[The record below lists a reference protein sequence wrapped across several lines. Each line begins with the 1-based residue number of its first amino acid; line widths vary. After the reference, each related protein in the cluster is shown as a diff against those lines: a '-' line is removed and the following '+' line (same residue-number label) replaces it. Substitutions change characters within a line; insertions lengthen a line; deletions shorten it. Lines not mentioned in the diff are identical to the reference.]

1 MSHCGQSNNLWK
13 MRLVPNNLPYLAI
26 ANSKARTSC
35 CPSLGSEFVSWRW
48 QAGKRGWHFDIW
60 RLSLFQ
66 ELIFILIFWVIVLV
80 AVAVSVGHIRLC
92 SWQGEAGR
100 RFVFLFPSALTAL
113 TAFPCIEPFFGSPVI
128 FGLSRLSLTAL
139 SGSQENDSDL
149 SEFQEHLWSEPIW
162 AGPDLNAGA
171 FQAPST
177 SCQSRIY
184 LLSRCGKYG
193 WIGNATSS
201 PTAGLQSPSMID
213 NRWVHPSCSFEILVA
228 DALCLR
234 FF

>member
-35 CPSLGSEFVSWRW
+35 CPSLGSEFASWRW

-60 RLSLFQ
+60 RLRLFQ

-80 AVAVSVGHIRLC
+80 AVACCICWSHSTLQLAGWGRETVRLFISQC
-92 SWQGEAGR
+92 LDCFDCFS
-100 RFVFLFPSALTAL
+100 LHT
-113 TAFPCIEPFFGSPVI
+113 EPFFGSPVI

-149 SEFQEHLWSEPIW
+149 SEFQEHLWSEPVW

-177 SCQSRIY
+177 SC
-184 LLSRCGKYG
+184 
-193 WIGNATSS
+193 
-201 PTAGLQSPSMID
+201 
-213 NRWVHPSCSFEILVA
+213 
-228 DALCLR
+228 
-234 FF
+234 